1 MLWINFN
8 AFMPSCTLIII
19 SLSFR
24 QQLHRIFNH
33 MKQFINIQAILA
45 AGIFVCSCDR
55 NENPTTNNPEKT
67 NPPATI
73 KHNATEKE
81 TRPVANKS
89 EKEVTKKEPVNK
101 PDPKEI
107 PKRKPYVP
115 LTDEQL
121 RSTLTPLQYQVT
133 KHEATERPWTNKFD
147 KHFEEGIYVCIISG
161 EPLFSSK
168 DKYDSGCG
176 WPAFTKPINSKEIA
190 SKTDFKIGYA
200 RTEVRAKTGNSHLGH
215 VFPDGP
221 PSKGGLRYCINS
233 ASLHFIPKDKL
244 AEEGYGEYVQLFDED
259 IKEIPQ

>member
-1 MLWINFN
+1 M
-8 AFMPSCTLIII
+8 
-19 SLSFR
+19 
-24 QQLHRIFNH
+24 
-33 MKQFINIQAILA
+33 
-45 AGIFVCSCDR
+45 
-55 NENPTTNNPEKT
+55 
-67 NPPATI
+67 
-73 KHNATEKE
+73 
-81 TRPVANKS
+81 
-89 EKEVTKKEPVNK
+89 
-101 PDPKEI
+101 
-107 PKRKPYVP
+107 P

-190 SKTDFKIGYA
+190 SNTDFKIGYA

-233 ASLHFIPKDKL
+233 ASLHFIPKGKL
-244 AEEGYGEYVQLFDED
+244 AEEGYGEYVQLFDEK